1 MELILANTGSYPRI
15 GDTPEQQRLRRAHA
29 ERERGAITP
38 EAFARV
44 EDDVTAEV
52 VREQL
57 AAGVEL
63 PTDGQIR
70 WPDGLSHLAANLNGV
85 ALDGLLRFFDTN
97 TYFRQPVVKGRISRK
112 GPLFARDYRQ
122 AAKLAGRPVKAVV
135 MGPYT
140 MARGSILESGYR
152 SVHALTL
159 AYAAVLAQEIAE
171 LAEAGATVIQIDE
184 PAIVR
189 HPDDLAVLG
198 EALVV
203 LARGKGASRLT
214 LATYFGDASPIYDH
228 LQDLTVDMLH
238 LDFTY
243 APELPRVVAE
253 RGATKALSL
262 GLIDARNT
270 KLETAEGILRVLD
283 LVARRLKGPAHLAPS
298 AGLEYLPRDRARAKL
313 ETMRRLR
320 DAYVGERR

>member
-15 GDTPEQQRLRRAHA
+15 GDTPGQQRLRRAHA
-29 ERERGAITP
+29 ERERGALSP

-44 EDDVTAEV
+44 QDDVTAEV

-70 WPDGLSHLAANLNGV
+70 WADGLSYLASNLNGV
-85 ALDGLLRFFDTN
+85 ALNGLLRFADTN
-97 TYFRQPVVKGRISRK
+97 TYFRQPIVRGRITRK

-122 AAKLAGRPVKAVV
+122 AIRPAGRPVKAVLT
-135 MGPYT
+135 GPYT
-140 MARGSILESGYR
+140 LARGTILEGGYR
-152 SVHALTL
+152 SLHALTL
-159 AYAAVLAQEIAE
+159 AYAAVLAQEIME
-171 LAEAGATVIQIDE
+171 LAEAGAPVIQIDE
-184 PAIVR
+184 PAILR
-189 HPDDLAVLG
+189 HREDLAVLG

-203 LARGKGASRLT
+203 LARGKGAARLS
-214 LATYFGDASPIYDH
+214 LATYFGDVSPIYDD
-228 LQDLTVDMLH
+228 LQDTTADMLH

-243 APELPRVVAE
+243 APALPTLIAE
-253 RGATKALSL
+253 RGSAKALSL

-270 KLETAEGILRVLD
+270 RPETAENIVPVLD
-283 LVARRLKGPAHLAPS
+283 LMARRLKGPAHLAPS
-298 AGLEYLPRDRARAKL
+298 AGLEFLPRDRARAKL

-320 DAYVGERR
+320 DAYVGGRR